1 MAKRPSKTLEN
12 GMERQKRIQ
21 REQHRPEQ
29 NKGYDD
35 AVNGGPTAND
45 RQILNN
51 LGTPD
56 VLGDATAGP
65 TGIDDRE
72 ADAAAMDV
80 RRHEHSAD

>member
-1 MAKRPSKTLEN
+1 MEN

-29 NKGYDD
+29 DKGYDE
-35 AVNGGPTAND
+35 AVRGPVPASEPETLESL
-45 RQILNN
+45 R
-51 LGTPD
+51 TPS
-56 VLGDATAGP
+56 VLSDSAGP

-80 RRHEHSAD
+80 RRQEHSAD